1 MTEKKIVRKIQAGD
15 ARLLEQLF
23 QSYYGQ
29 VYAYCYRH
37 TGHRETAQDLTQ
49 ETFLRVVQSLDQY
62 REYGKFAN
70 YLYVVAGNLCRD
82 YYRKK
87 PCYPLAD
94 YERQSLIRET
104 ERVEERLAVRQALA
118 ELEGEVR
125 EAVILRFYQQL
136 RYQDIARILGIT
148 VSTAKYRVKQGTRQ
162 LSALL
167 KGDGE

>member
-15 ARLLEQLF
+15 AQLLDQLF

-62 REYGKFAN
+62 REYGKLAN

-82 YYRKK
+82 YYRRKLW
-87 PCYPLAD
+87 YPIGD
-94 YERQSLIRET
+94 HEVQSMVQET
-104 ERVEERLAVRQALA
+104 EGIEERLAVREALGA
-118 ELEGEVR
+118 LEGEVR

-148 VSTAKYRVKQGTRQ
+148 VSTAKYRVKQGTWQ

-167 KGDGE
+167 KGDRE

>member
-1 MTEKKIVRKIQAGD
+1 MTEKKIVRKIQDGD
-15 ARLLEQLF
+15 TQLLDQLF

-37 TGHRETAQDLTQ
+37 TGHREAAQDLTQ

-82 YYRKK
+82 YYRRKLW
-87 PCYPLAD
+87 YPIAD
-94 YERQSLIRET
+94 YERQSQAQEA
-104 ERVEERLAVRQALA
+104 EEVEDRLAVRQALE
-118 ELEGEVR
+118 ELDGEVR

-162 LSALL
+162 LSAFL
-167 KGDGE
+167 KGDRK

>member
-1 MTEKKIVRKIQAGD
+1 VTEKKIVRKIQDGD
-15 ARLLEQLF
+15 TQLLDQLF

-37 TGHRETAQDLTQ
+37 TGHREAAQDLTQ

-82 YYRKK
+82 YYRRKLW
-87 PCYPLAD
+87 YPIAD
-94 YERQSLIRET
+94 YERQSQAQEA
-104 ERVEERLAVRQALA
+104 EEVEDRLAVRQALE

-162 LSALL
+162 LSAFL
-167 KGDGE
+167 KGDRK